1 MCYVDFKAKKLICSC
16 KYFIRRVIAMNNKK
30 TSATVIILMIAAG
43 IAYPMPNRVAKK
55 NHIVDD
61 NLEVLKVIVSKQA
74 FSTPASNTEP
84 FKATPNKLQ
93 FTPSDQ
99 SRSTHP

>member
-30 TSATVIILMIAAG
+30 LSATVIILMIAAG
-43 IAYPMPNRVAKK
+43 IAYAMPDRVATK

-61 NLEVLKVIVSKQA
+61 SLEVLKVIESKQA
-74 FSTPASNTEP
+74 LSAPADNTESV
-84 FKATPNKLQ
+84 KATP
-93 FTPSDQ
+93 
-99 SRSTHP
+99 STRLNSSHVAISYAV